1 MPITAQIIKK
11 FDFSKKG
18 LTNQQLCGIINI
30 SFHSVVQHKNRFL
43 PKYDDFKG
51 CLFDNITRFKHN
63 KSIVINQNDDAL
75 VF

>member
-30 SFHSVVQHKNRFL
+30 SFHGVVQHK
-43 PKYDDFKG
+43 
-51 CLFDNITRFKHN
+51 
-63 KSIVINQNDDAL
+63 KSLLSKI
-75 VF
+75 